1 MIGSAVMLSALL
13 SGTRSESPEP
23 VGTTDLWLASLQPT
37 FNWARAAL
45 ALTPR
50 ASYTRVESELGG
62 TSEGE
67 QYALVVQWSP
77 PWWQS
82 FFNVQVGADWNRNST
97 EGMPTPD
104 FDQRIVASLTLRWGL
119 SRAMLAAAPPAPLP
133 AAPTPSAR
141 RTTEGVVSAR

>member
-1 MIGSAVMLSALL
+1 MLSALV

-37 FNWARAAL
+37 FSWTRASL

-77 PWWQS
+77 PWWRS
-82 FFNVQVGADWNRNST
+82 FFNVQVGADWNRSST
-97 EGMPTPD
+97 EGVPTPD

-133 AAPTPSAR
+133 SPPSSAAGHAARGGISAR
-141 RTTEGVVSAR
+141 